1 MIAHALTAVRVV
13 LIAPFACWMYTGT
26 ARAAALA
33 CVALVAAI
41 ASDSLDGAV
50 ARRCGTQSAF
60 GRAFDHGTD
69 CAFVTAG
76 LAALAARGS
85 VPWLLPALVA
95 LAFAQ
100 YVVDSYWL
108 HRQRE
113 LRMSEL
119 GRWNGILY
127 FVPLGADIALR
138 LGIAAPASTLCAL
151 AWLLIG
157 STLISIA
164 DRALAVR
171 SAS

>member
-1 MIAHALTAVRVV
+1 LNRERRAKLMIAHALTAVRLV
-13 LIAPFACWMYTGT
+13 LIAPFACWMYADT
-26 ARAAALA
+26 ARAAD
-33 CVALVAAI
+33 
-41 ASDSLDGAV
+41 ASDFLDGAV
-50 ARRCGTQSAF
+50 ARRLGTQSAL

-69 CAFVTAG
+69 CAFVTCG
-76 LAALAARGS
+76 LAALAARDG

-127 FVPLGADIALR
+127 FVPLGVDIALR
-138 LGIAAPASTLCAL
+138 LGVAVPALTLCAL

-171 SAS
+171 GAS